1 MKSGD
6 NLAEQHF
13 ERPVA
18 MPNEIYA
25 DIKQWL
31 DEGEIKSP
39 QHQEFVYCFYWI
51 IAYLWGFA
59 KYGEKGFTFGD
70 IKKMLGYNEN
80 EKRINYI
87 IKENGLLDQ
96 KGYTKTVN
104 DYPVLWSLKDGELSL
119 TMYSDYDELDR
130 EIVHTFNT
138 PKPFIK
144 APLLSLGENN
154 DGLYWNAENS
164 HIVRGEVFVA
174 CMSNDKLK
182 CAGMYL
188 YGILLMMRD
197 KNLHFHDTDEFKC
210 ANKTLVE
217 LTGWNIK
224 RVTRIISE
232 LDNVGLITRKQKV
245 QKKGEVNCFTLS

>member
-1 MKSGD
+1 
-6 NLAEQHF
+6 
-13 ERPVA
+13 

-25 DIKQWL
+25 DMKQWL

-39 QHQEFVYCFYWI
+39 QHQEFIYCFYWI

-59 KYGEKGFTFGD
+59 KYGEKGFVLSD
-70 IKKMLGYNEN
+70 IKQMLGYNPN

-87 IKENGLLDQ
+87 IKQDGLLDQ
-96 KGYTKTVN
+96 KGYTSTVE
-104 DYPVLWSLKDGELSL
+104 DYPVLWNLKDSCLSL
-119 TMYSDYDELDR
+119 TMYSEYDELDQ
-130 EIVHTFNT
+130 ELINTFKT
-138 PKPFIK
+138 SKPFVK
-144 APLLSLGENN
+144 APLLSLGESN

-174 CMSNDKLK
+174 CMANAQLK
-182 CAGMYL
+182 CAGVYL

-197 KNLHFHDTDEFKC
+197 KNLHFNKTEEFQC

-224 RVTRIISE
+224 KVSKVVSE
-232 LDNVGLITRKQKV
+232 LDNIGLITRKQKV
-245 QKKGEVNCFTLS
+245 QKKGEVNWFTLN